1 MRSIKFLVMVIVLF
15 AACPSFKRNPNL
27 RLLLKEEGYSLL
39 NPRWTKSGWVYYIR
53 CYYEEFGNYGPG
65 EVWRIKDNGQNN
77 EIVLHDRFEIM
88 DISSSETLLVAF
100 RLAHYETYSS
110 PLIMHNIKTGETE
123 TLINAYYPSYCG
135 LEFGF
140 SDTFV
145 YYADNHGLHRINIY
159 TKSDT
164 VIVPSGVGYFD
175 TYHDS
180 LLYYNQRI
188 VDVFTGAV
196 VYESSN
202 LTKGFFT
209 QSKDSLLLVRERK
222 PGLQLYDIVRGTSDT
237 LDAAPYEMPIW
248 AEIGNC
254 VDFDFSGQK
263 IVFCATCQFLESGEG
278 DPFELWILEEF

>member
-1 MRSIKFLVMVIVLF
+1 MRDFKFLVMIIVLLV
-15 AACPSFKRNPNL
+15 ACPSFKRNPNL

-65 EVWRIKDNGQNN
+65 EIWRIKDNGQNN
-77 EIVLHDRFEIM
+77 ELVFSDSFFIM
-88 DISSSETLLVAF
+88 DISPSETLLIAF
-100 RLAHYETYSS
+100 LNLDYDS
-110 PLIMHNIKTGETE
+110 PLFSYNLKTAKIE
-123 TLINAYYPSYCG
+123 TLVNAYYPNAAG
-135 LEFGF
+135 LQFGS

-145 YYADNHGLHRINIY
+145 YYNDNYGLHRINIY

-164 VIVPSGVGYFD
+164 VIVPSGVAYFD
-175 TYHDS
+175 IYHDS

-188 VDVFTGAV
+188 IDIFTGAV

-202 LTKGFFT
+202 LWKGIFA

-222 PGLQLYDIVRGTSDT
+222 DGLQLYDIKGDT
-237 LDAAPYEMPIW
+237 LYILDAAPYDLPIW
-248 AEIGNC
+248 NDVGNC
-254 VDFDFSGQK
+254 IDFDSSGQK
-263 IVFCATCQFLESGEG
+263 IIFSATCQFLESGGG